1 MWIIVLWVKKIAVA
15 LATEAGRKFN
25 EDNFDR
31 EYGPGASA
39 EVRKLLLLKN
49 PDWCEMYDT
58 RGGFFEYGR
67 KVSHFAI
74 LEALKKD

>member
-1 MWIIVLWVKKIAVA
+1 
-15 LATEAGRKFN
+15 
-25 EDNFDR
+25 
-31 EYGPGASA
+31 
-39 EVRKLLLLKN
+39 
-49 PDWCEMYDT
+49 MYDT